1 MHPRALIINQQGFSL
16 AEVAIAIAVIAIV
29 IGSLVPA
36 LLSVRVA
43 EQARTTSQNL
53 QTVMRS
59 IAGFVQSSGYVPC
72 PIPPENVLAA
82 SASRGNCNIAVGLV
96 PFQELGLPQSFAKD
110 AYGHWLTYAIDER
123 LANYVPT
130 LPDTALP
137 VSGMHGLCSMP
148 HSASSALNVRIE
160 NTSTSQN
167 NIAVMLLS
175 HGANG
180 RGIYRNLPESNTD
193 RVNLPATPCSA
204 SAGGERCNADDDLG
218 FVAGLPA
225 QGTDPFDD
233 VFLYLDR
240 NSLVTYLGNQGCS
253 TPW

>member
-43 EQARTTSQNL
+43 EQARTTAQNL
-53 QTVMRS
+53 QTVMHS

-72 PIPPENVLAA
+72 PIHPDNLLST
-82 SASRGNCNIAVGLV
+82 SASRGNCDIAVGVL
-96 PFQELGLPQSFAKD
+96 PYQSLGLPQSFAKD
-110 AYGHWLTYAIDER
+110 AYGHWLTYAIDLR

-130 LPDTALP
+130 PPDTALP
-137 VSGMHGLCSMP
+137 VSGVHGLCSMTY
-148 HSASSALNVRIE
+148 SASSALSVRIE
-160 NTSTSQN
+160 NSTTFQN
-167 NIAVMLLS
+167 NIAVMVLS

-180 RGIYRNLPESNTD
+180 RGAYKNLSEFDTDRMNLPT
-193 RVNLPATPCSA
+193 PACSA
-204 SAGGERCNADDDLG
+204 SAGGERCNADDDTG
-218 FVAGLPA
+218 FVAGLPV
-225 QGTDPFDD
+225 QGNDPFDD
-233 VFLYLDR
+233 IFLYLDR